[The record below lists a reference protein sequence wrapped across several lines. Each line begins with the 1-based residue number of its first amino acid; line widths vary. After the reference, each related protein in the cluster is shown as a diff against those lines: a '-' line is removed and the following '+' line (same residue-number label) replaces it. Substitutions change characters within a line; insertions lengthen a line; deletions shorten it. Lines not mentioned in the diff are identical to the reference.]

1 MPLQPEWRLLHV
13 RAGPLGTQVHY
24 QECTS
29 SLDDQLPKLE
39 IIMQHVSVSQLS
51 DGGAFLRTAL
61 DSAC

>member
-1 MPLQPEWRLLHV
+1 MPSQPEWRMLYV
-13 RAGPLGTQVHY
+13 WDSPQETQVYY

-29 SLDDQLPKLE
+29 SLDDQLPELE
-39 IIMQHVSVSQLS
+39 NIMQHISVPQLS

>member
-1 MPLQPEWRLLHV
+1 MPLQPERRTLHA
-13 RAGPLGTQVHY
+13 RAGPLGTQVYH